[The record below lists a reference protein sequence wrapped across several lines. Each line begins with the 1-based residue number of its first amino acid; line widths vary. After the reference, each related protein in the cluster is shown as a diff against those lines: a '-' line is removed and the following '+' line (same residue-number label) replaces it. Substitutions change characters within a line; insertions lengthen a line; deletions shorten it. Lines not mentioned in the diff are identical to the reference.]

1 MALPATAAFCRPTHV
16 IEGGQHWKHGHH
28 NAKQDI
34 LHQQNTQKPAP
45 CHAARQ
51 PYTRETTRAA
61 AAWNGGKREQQ

>member
-1 MALPATAAFCRPTHV
+1 
-16 IEGGQHWKHGHH
+16 
-28 NAKQDI
+28 